1 MAYNNGPIY
10 GTSVK
15 ERFPKSNIYE
25 CGKKQ
30 IKRESERKR
39 KSGRKKLMKNANG
52 PLPDAH
58 CRFIEDT
65 HQQSVDASYPLLNFF
80 FFVLVCT
87 KLLLVFAFLLKH
99 YLVRNKMAV
108 RKRLARCKCVSGVRR
123 IYFYQACISFYNFVL
138 VCLIFNF
145 LSARLKI

>member
-1 MAYNNGPIY
+1 MGRASKRDFRNQIFTNA
-10 GTSVK
+10 
-15 ERFPKSNIYE
+15 E
-25 CGKKQ
+25 KK
-30 IKRESERKR
+30 IDKKR
-39 KSGRKKLMKNANG
+39 KWEKEKKWKKKTHEKCKRTAARRSLQIHRGHPSTKCGRI
-52 PLPDAH
+52 LPPS
-58 CRFIEDT
+58 E
-65 HQQSVDASYPLLNFF
+65 FF

-108 RKRLARCKCVSGVRR
+108 RKRLARCKCVSRVRR
-123 IYFYQACISFYNFVL
+123 IYFYQGCISFYNFVL

>member
-1 MAYNNGPIY
+1 MGRASKRDFRN
-10 GTSVK
+10 
-15 ERFPKSNIYE
+15 
-25 CGKKQ
+25 Q
-30 IKRESERKR
+30 IFTNAEKIDKKR
-39 KSGRKKLMKNANG
+39 KWEKEKKWKKKLMKNANG

-80 FFVLVCT
+80 LLLVCT

-108 RKRLARCKCVSGVRR
+108 RKRLARCKCVSGAGR
-123 IYFYQACISFYNFVL
+123 IYFYQGCISFISLY
-138 VCLIFNF
+138 
-145 LSARLKI
+145 